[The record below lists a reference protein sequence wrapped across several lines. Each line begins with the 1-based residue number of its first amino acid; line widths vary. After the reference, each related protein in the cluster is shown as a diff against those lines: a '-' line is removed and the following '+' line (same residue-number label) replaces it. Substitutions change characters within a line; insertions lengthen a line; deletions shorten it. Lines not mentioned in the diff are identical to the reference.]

1 MENKKVS
8 ELLQKLSEV
17 VDELHKLTDNNTK
30 KSFIVLARDVEFDNS
45 VHMIATSGS
54 EFELSKNVFGL
65 LALSHERE
73 FVRAALEMYGKYLET
88 KCDPDLCKNAALCVK
103 NKHLN

>member
-1 MENKKVS
+1 MEDKKVS
-8 ELLQKLSEV
+8 ELLQRLSEF

-30 KSFIVLARDVEFDNS
+30 KSFIVLARDVEFDDS
-45 VHMIATSGS
+45 VYMIATSGS

-65 LALSHERE
+65 LALSHERQ
-73 FVRAALEMYGKYLET
+73 FVRAALEMYGKYLEG
-88 KCDPDLCKNAALCVK
+88 KCSTDIGENVTLCLK